1 MKTTFHFRFCYQVQV
16 LFLIVLFV
24 RPHCLLQIFFLCSS
38 WPMLSVWFRDI
49 HWLLD
54 LSSCPRTDAA
64 AAHRTSP
71 QAKLFRFHQIQVYIP
86 ALVRFQIYLIL
97 TNKMS
102 SLMPSCSVV
111 GSTLAMTVS
120 SMGSYPIRVRATVR
134 TLNHYYDGFSYLKIT
149 ISVLPWV
156 WWTDCCQGG
165 SAVLLVAMLG
175 FPGDTSSF
183 RLLSVLCS
191 SSDRVQL
198 QNFSVPAMFHEFWDI
213 RRLCSHLS
221 P

>member
-24 RPHCLLQIFFLCSS
+24 RPHCLLQIFFPCSS

-156 WWTDCCQGG
+156 WWTDCCHGG
-165 SAVLLVAMLG
+165 SAVLLNTVLG
-175 FPGDTSSF
+175 FPENTSTF
-183 RLLSVLCS
+183 RPFSALFS
-191 SSDRVQL
+191 SSGRVQL
-198 QNFSVPAMFHEFWDI
+198 QDFSVAAMFQ
-213 RRLCSHLS
+213 
-221 P
+221 